1 MVIRRIRE
9 HVAAH
14 NWFAVGIDLAI
25 VVVGVFIGTQ
35 ANNWNEARIARAG
48 ATESRNEIIE
58 DLKANE
64 VGLAS
69 RHAYYGTARAHAIAA
84 LAALE
89 RPGRPR
95 GRQFLLDAYQA
106 TQTWQ
111 RPLVRSGFDEMA
123 AAGLTRYIGDRKT
136 RSRLTN
142 YYTQM
147 PQFESLAAGGTT
159 YRERLRRAM
168 PYDVQ
173 MAVKRQCGERIT
185 FTADG
190 WQLRTLPGAC
200 RLEVDGM
207 TTASALSRLQAAD
220 LVEDLTRHI
229 ADMDQKLAGV
239 EGFARQ
245 ARELRLHLQSI
256 EGS

>member
-14 NWFAVGIDLAI
+14 NWFAVGVDVVI
-25 VVVGVFIGTQ
+25 VVAGVFIGTQ
-35 ANNWNEARIARAG
+35 ANNWNEARIDRVSAS
-48 ATESRNEIIE
+48 ESRDEIIE
-58 DLKANE
+58 DLKSNQ

-69 RHAYYGTARAHAIAA
+69 RRAYYGTARAHAMAA

-89 RPGRPR
+89 HPDRPR
-95 GRQFLLDAYQA
+95 RAQFLLDAYQA

-111 RPLVRSGFDEMA
+111 RPLVRTGFDEMA
-123 AAGLTRYIGDRKT
+123 EAGLTRFIGDRKT

-147 PQFESLAAGGTT
+147 PQFETLASSVTT

-173 MAVKRQCGERIT
+173 MAVKRQCGETVT
-185 FTADG
+185 FTAG
-190 WQLRTLPGAC
+190 GAQLRALPNAC
-200 RLEVDGM
+200 RLDVDE
-207 TTASALSRLQAAD
+207 TAMAAALSRLQAAD

-229 ADMDQKLAGV
+229 ADMDQKLAGI
-239 EGFARQ
+239 EAFAKQ

-256 EGS
+256 D

>member
-14 NWFAVGIDLAI
+14 NWFAVSVDLAI

-35 ANNWNEARIARAG
+35 ANNWNEARIDRVSAS
-48 ATESRNEIIE
+48 ESRNEIVE
-58 DLKANE
+58 DLESNE
-64 VGLAS
+64 IGLAS
-69 RHAYYGTARAHAIAA
+69 RRAYHGTARAHAMAA

-89 RPGRPR
+89 HPDRPR
-95 GRQFLLDAYQA
+95 RAQFLLDAYQA

-111 RPLVRSGFDEMA
+111 RPLVRTGFDEMA
-123 AAGLTRYIGDRKT
+123 AAGLTRYAGDRKT

-147 PQFESLAAGGTT
+147 PQFETLAASVTS

-173 MAVKRQCGERIT
+173 MAIKRHCGETVT
-185 FTADG
+185 FTAG
-190 WQLRTLPGAC
+190 GAQLRVLPRAC
-200 RLEVDGM
+200 RLDIDE
-207 TTASALSRLQAAD
+207 TTATAALSRLQATD
-220 LVEDLTRHI
+220 LIEDLTRHI
-229 ADMDQKLAGV
+229 ADMDQKLAGI
-239 EGFARQ
+239 GAFARQ
-245 ARELRLHLQSI
+245 ARDLRLHLQSI
-256 EGS
+256 D